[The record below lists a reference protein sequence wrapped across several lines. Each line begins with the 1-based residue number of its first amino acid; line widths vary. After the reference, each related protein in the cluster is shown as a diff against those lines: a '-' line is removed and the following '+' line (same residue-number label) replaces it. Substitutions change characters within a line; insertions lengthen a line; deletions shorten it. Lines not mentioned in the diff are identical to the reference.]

1 MTVLS
6 SRRRVRLWFG
16 QHQIGEYIGDAAYA
30 ERYAA
35 AMRRRFPGLEIT
47 NEALAAR
54 SPSAAS
60 RQVSGV
66 GYSSS

>member
-1 MTVLS
+1 VTVLS

-16 QHQIGEYIGDAAYA
+16 HHQIGEYIGEAAYA

-60 RQVSGV
+60 RQVFEV
-66 GYSSS
+66 GYLSS

>member
-1 MTVLS
+1 VTVLL

-30 ERYAA
+30 DRYAA

-60 RQVSGV
+60 RQVSEV
-66 GYSSS
+66 GYFSS

>member
-16 QHQIGEYIGDAAYA
+16 QHQIGEYIGDHAYA
-30 ERYAA
+30 DRYEA

-47 NEALAAR
+47 NETLAAR

-60 RQVSGV
+60 RQVFEV
-66 GYSSS
+66 GYLTS